1 MSIGNEGLGM
11 GVGGYI
17 QSERV
22 EYALT
27 NDATEV
33 TLSFPSMFEQKISQ
47 LRNKCM
53 KIDHVLLEYR
63 NQVPINAVGHVVIE
77 IHDMRLTE
85 GDTKQAEFTIPIKCN
100 CNLHYYSSS
109 FFSLK
114 DKNPWRVEY
123 RVENANVVNGVH
135 FCKMLGKL
143 KLSSAKRTIDC
154 EFRPPKIEIQTKEFT
169 VNDID
174 FWSVG
179 SKPQTRRLVTGSRL
193 MGHSSR
199 SLRVPYLAIGP
210 NESWASRSEIGHSS
224 VVSRPYKNLSG
235 LDDSAID
242 PGPSASQA
250 GSITRE
256 EIADIITEDSR
267 EMYNIQCNCSNVK
280 GRVMNFNPNLFNK

>member
-1 MSIGNEGLGM
+1 MSIRNDREGLS
-11 GVGGYI
+11 VGGYV

-27 NDATEV
+27 NDAAEV
-33 TLSFPSMFEQKISQ
+33 NLSFPSMFEQKLSQ
-47 LRNKCM
+47 LRNRCM
-53 KIDHVLLEYR
+53 KIDHVVPGYR
-63 NQVPINAVGHVVIE
+63 VRCPNNAVGHVVIE

-135 FCKMLGKL
+135 FCKMQGKL
-143 KLSSAKRTIDC
+143 KLSSAKHSTDV

-169 VNDID
+169 LNDID

-179 SKPQTRRLVTGSRL
+179 SKPQTRRLVDGPRL

-199 SLRVPYLAIGP
+199 SLRVPYMAIGP
-210 NESWASRSEIGHSS
+210 NESWASRSELGHSS
-224 VVSRPYKNLSG
+224 ITGRPYKNLSG
-235 LDDSAID
+235 LDESAID

-256 EIADIITEDSR
+256 EIADIIQTTVE
-267 EMYNIQCNCSNVK
+267 QCIKSNVNAPPSK
-280 GRVMNFNPNLFNK
+280 GV

>member
-1 MSIGNEGLGM
+1 MSIGNEGMGM

-27 NDATEV
+27 NNAAEV
-33 TLSFPSMFEQKISQ
+33 TLSFPSIFEQKIIQ
-47 LRNKCM
+47 LRNRCM
-53 KIDHVLLEYR
+53 KIDHVVLEYR
-63 NQVPINAVGHVVIE
+63 SQVPINAVGHVVIE

-123 RVENANVVNGVH
+123 RVENTNVVNGVH

-143 KLSSAKRTIDC
+143 KLSSAKHSTDV

-179 SKPQTRRLVTGSRL
+179 SKPQTRRLVDGARL
-193 MGHSSR
+193 MGQSSR

-210 NESWASRSEIGHSS
+210 NESWASRSEIGLSS
-224 VVSRPYKNLSG
+224 VTSRPYKNMSG
-235 LDDSAID
+235 VEDSAID
-242 PGPSASQA
+242 PGPSSSQA
-250 GSITRE
+250 GGSTRE
-256 EIADIITEDSR
+256 EIADRITKTVE
-267 EMYNIQCNCSNVK
+267 QCIKYKVNAPVSKSV
-280 GRVMNFNPNLFNK
+280 

>member
-1 MSIGNEGLGM
+1 MSIGNEGMGM

-27 NDATEV
+27 NDAAEV

-47 LRNKCM
+47 LRNRCM
-53 KIDHVLLEYR
+53 KIDHVVLEYR
-63 NQVPINAVGHVVIE
+63 SQVPINAVGHVVIE

-85 GDTKQAEFTIPIKCN
+85 GDTKQAEFTIPIRWN
-100 CNLHYYSSS
+100 CNLRCYSSS
-109 FFSLK
+109 FFSVK

-123 RVENANVVNGVH
+123 RVENRNVVNGEH

-143 KLSSAKRTIDC
+143 KLSSAKHWTDV
-154 EFRPPKIEIQTKEFT
+154 EFRPPKIEIQTLEFT
-169 VNDID
+169 VNGID

-179 SKPQTRRLVTGSRL
+179 SKPQTRRLCDGSRL
-193 MGHSSR
+193 MGDSSR

-210 NESWASRSEIGHSS
+210 NESPASRSEIGLSS
-224 VVSRPYKNLSG
+224 VTSGPYKNLSG
-235 LDDSAID
+235 LDEPAID

-256 EIADIITEDSR
+256 WIADIITKTVEQV
-267 EMYNIQCNCSNVK
+267 IKSNVNAPVSK
-280 GRVMNFNPNLFNK
+280 GV

>member
-1 MSIGNEGLGM
+1 MSIGNDGLGM

-27 NDATEV
+27 NDASEV

-53 KIDHVLLEYR
+53 KIDHVVLEYR

-123 RVENANVVNGVH
+123 EAGSNVVNGVH

-143 KLSSAKRTIDC
+143 KLSSAKHSTDV

-179 SKPQTRRLVTGSRL
+179 SKPQTRRLVDGSRL
-193 MGHSSR
+193 MGHSSK

-224 VVSRPYKNLSG
+224 VMSRPYKNLSG

-256 EIADIITEDSR
+256 EIADIITKTVEKC
-267 EMYNIQCNCSNVK
+267 IISNVNAPISK
-280 GRVMNFNPNLFNK
+280 DV

>member
-1 MSIGNEGLGM
+1 MSIGNDGMGM

-27 NDATEV
+27 NDAAEV
-33 TLSFPSMFEQKISQ
+33 TLSFPSIFEQKLSQ
-47 LRNKCM
+47 LRNRCM
-53 KIDHVLLEYR
+53 KIDHVVLQYR
-63 NQVPINAVGHVVIE
+63 SQVPINAVGHVVVE

-85 GDTKQAEFTIPIKCN
+85 GHTKQAEFTIPIKCN

-123 RVENANVVNGVH
+123 RVENTNVVNGVH

-143 KLSSAKRTIDC
+143 KLSSAIHSTDV
-154 EFRPPKIEIQTKEFT
+154 ELGPPKLEIQTKEFT
-169 VNDID
+169 MNDID

-179 SKPQTRRLVTGSRL
+179 SKPQTRRLVDGSRL

-210 NESWASRSEIGHSS
+210 NESWASRSEIGLSS
-224 VVSRPYKNLSG
+224 VTSRPYKNLSG

-242 PGPSASQA
+242 PGPAASQA

-256 EIADIITEDSR
+256 EIADIITKTVE
-267 EMYNIQCNCSNVK
+267 QCIKSNVNAPITK
-280 GRVMNFNPNLFNK
+280 SV

>member
-1 MSIGNEGLGM
+1 MSIGNEGMGM

-22 EYALT
+22 EYAL
-27 NDATEV
+27 ASEAAEV
-33 TLSFPSMFEQKISQ
+33 TLSFPSMFEPKISQ
-47 LRNKCM
+47 LRNRCM
-53 KIDHVLLEYR
+53 KIDHVILEYLS
-63 NQVPINAVGHVVIE
+63 QVPINAVGHVVIQ
-77 IHDMRLTE
+77 IHDVRLTE

-100 CNLHYYSSS
+100 CHLHYYSSS

-123 RVENANVVNGVH
+123 KVENTNVVNGVH

-143 KLSSAKRTIDC
+143 KLSSAKHSTDLQ
-154 EFRPPKIEIQTKEFT
+154 FRPPKIEIQTKEFT

-179 SKPQTRRLVTGSRL
+179 SKPQTRRLVDGSRL

-210 NESWASRSEIGHSS
+210 NESWASRSEIGLSS
-224 VVSRPYKNLSG
+224 VTSRPYKNLSG

-256 EIADIITEDSR
+256 DIADIITKTVE
-267 EMYNIQCNCSNVK
+267 QCIKSNVNAPVSE
-280 GRVMNFNPNLFNK
+280 GV

>member
-1 MSIGNEGLGM
+1 MSIGNEGMGM
-11 GVGGYI
+11 GVGGHI

-27 NDATEV
+27 KDGAEV
-33 TLSFPSMFEQKISQ
+33 TLSFPSMFEQKIIQ
-47 LRNKCM
+47 LRNRCM
-53 KIDHVLLEYR
+53 KIDHVVLEYR
-63 NQVPINAVGHVVIE
+63 SQVPINAVGHVVIE

-100 CNLHYYSSS
+100 CNLHYYFSS

-123 RVENANVVNGVH
+123 RVENTNVVNGVH
-135 FCKMLGKL
+135 FCKMLGKK
-143 KLSSAKRTIDC
+143 KLSSAKHSTDV

-179 SKPQTRRLVTGSRL
+179 FKPQTRRVVDGSRL

-210 NESWASRSEIGHSS
+210 NESWGSRSEIGLSS
-224 VVSRPYKNLSG
+224 VTSRPYKNMSG
-235 LDDSAID
+235 VDDSAID

-250 GSITRE
+250 GGITRE
-256 EIADIITEDSR
+256 EIADIIKKTVE
-267 EMYNIQCNCSNVK
+267 QCIKSNVNAPVSK
-280 GRVMNFNPNLFNK
+280 GV

>member
-1 MSIGNEGLGM
+1 MSIRNDNMGI

-17 QSERV
+17 ESDRV

-27 NDATEV
+27 NDAAEV
-33 TLSFPSMFEQKISQ
+33 TLTFPSMFEQKISQ
-47 LRNKCM
+47 LRNRCM

-63 NQVPINAVGHVVIE
+63 SQVPINAVGHVVIE

-109 FFSLK
+109 YFSVK

-123 RVENANVVNGVH
+123 KVENTNVVNGVH

-143 KLSSAKRTIDC
+143 KLSSAKHSTDV
-154 EFRPPKIEIQTKEFT
+154 EFRAPRIEIQSKEFT

-179 SKPQTRRLVTGSRL
+179 SKPQTRRLVDGSRL

-199 SLRVPYLAIGP
+199 SLRVPHLAIGP
-210 NESWASRSEIGHSS
+210 NESWASRSEVGLVS
-224 VVSRPYKNLSG
+224 VTSRPYKNLSG
-235 LDDSAID
+235 LDESAID
-242 PGPSASQA
+242 PGPSASQV
-250 GSITRE
+250 GSITRD
-256 EIADIITEDSR
+256 EITEIITKTVE
-267 EMYNIQCNCSNVK
+267 QCMKSNVNAPLTK
-280 GRVMNFNPNLFNK
+280 GV

>member
-1 MSIGNEGLGM
+1 MSIGNDGMGM

-17 QSERV
+17 QSERL

-27 NDATEV
+27 NDATEI

-47 LRNKCM
+47 LRNRCM
-53 KIDHVLLEYR
+53 KIDHVVLEYR
-63 NQVPINAVGHVVIE
+63 SQVPINAVGHVVIE

-143 KLSSAKRTIDC
+143 KLSSAKNSTAV

-179 SKPQTRRLVTGSRL
+179 SKPQTRRLVDGSRL

-199 SLRVPYLAIGP
+199 SLRVPYMAIGP

-224 VVSRPYKNLSG
+224 VTSRPYKNLSG

-242 PGPSASQA
+242 PGPSASHA
-250 GSITRE
+250 GSITRD
-256 EIADIITEDSR
+256 EITDIITKTVE
-267 EMYNIQCNCSNVK
+267 QCIRSNVNAPLSK
-280 GRVMNFNPNLFNK
+280 GV

>member
-1 MSIGNEGLGM
+1 MSIGNDSLGL

-17 QSERV
+17 HSERV

-27 NDATEV
+27 NDAAEV
-33 TLSFPSMFEQKISQ
+33 TMSFPSMFEQKISQ
-47 LRNKCM
+47 LRNRCM

-63 NQVPINAVGHVVIE
+63 SQVPINAVGHVVIE

-85 GDTKQAEFTIPIKCN
+85 GETKQAEFTIPIRCN

-143 KLSSAKRTIDC
+143 KLSSAKHSTDV
-154 EFRPPKIEIQTKEFT
+154 EFRPPKIEIQTKEYT

-179 SKPQTRRLVTGSRL
+179 SKPQTRRLVDGSRL
-193 MGHSSR
+193 IGHSSR
-199 SLRVPYLAIGP
+199 SLRVPYMAIGP
-210 NESWASRSEIGHSS
+210 NESWASRSEVGHSS
-224 VVSRPYKNLSG
+224 FTTRPYKNLSG

-256 EIADIITEDSR
+256 DITDIITKTVE
-267 EMYNIQCNCSNVK
+267 QCIRSNVNAPLSK
-280 GRVMNFNPNLFNK
+280 GV

>member
-1 MSIGNEGLGM
+1 MSIGNEGMGM

-27 NDATEV
+27 NDAAEV
-33 TLSFPSMFEQKISQ
+33 TLSFPSMFEQKLNQ
-47 LRNKCM
+47 LRNRCM

-63 NQVPINAVGHVVIE
+63 SQVPINAVGHVVIK

-123 RVENANVVNGVH
+123 RVENTNVVNGVH
-135 FCKMLGKL
+135 FCQMMVKL
-143 KLSSAKRTIDC
+143 KLSSATHSTDV

-179 SKPQTRRLVTGSRL
+179 SKPHTRRLVDGSRL
-193 MGHSSR
+193 LGHSSR
-199 SLRVPYLAIGP
+199 SLRVPYPTIGP
-210 NESWASRSEIGHSS
+210 NESWASRSEIGASS
-224 VVSRPYKNLSG
+224 VTRRPYNDLSG

-256 EIADIITEDSR
+256 EITDIIKKTVE
-267 EMYNIQCNCSNVK
+267 QCIKSNVNAPISK
-280 GRVMNFNPNLFNK
+280 GV

>member
-1 MSIGNEGLGM
+1 MSIGNEGMGM

-27 NDATEV
+27 NDAAEV

-47 LRNKCM
+47 LRNRCM
-53 KIDHVLLEYR
+53 KIDHVVLEYR
-63 NQVPINAVGHVVIE
+63 SQVPINAVGHVVIE

-109 FFSLK
+109 FFSIK

-123 RVENANVVNGVH
+123 RVENTNVVNGVH

-143 KLSSAKRTIDC
+143 KLSSAKHSTDV

-179 SKPQTRRLVTGSRL
+179 SKPQTRRLVDGSRL
-193 MGHSSR
+193 MGHSKIVTGTLSGYRSERIMGKQIGDRTFVRHQQTIQKPKRIGRFGNRSR
-199 SLRVPYLAIGP
+199 S
-210 NESWASRSEIGHSS
+210 
-224 VVSRPYKNLSG
+224 VSFTG
-235 LDDSAID
+235 
-242 PGPSASQA
+242 
-250 GSITRE
+250 RE
-256 EIADIITEDSR
+256 YYEGRDCGYNYEDSGT
-267 EMYNIQCNCSNVK
+267 MYKIKCKCSSFKGHLNKFVVK
-280 GRVMNFNPNLFNK
+280 FIHK

>member
-1 MSIGNEGLGM
+1 MSIGNDGLGM

-27 NDATEV
+27 NDASEV

-53 KIDHVLLEYR
+53 KIDHVVLEYR

-123 RVENANVVNGVH
+123 RVENANVVIGVH
-135 FCKMLGKL
+135 FCKILGKL
-143 KLSSAKRTIDC
+143 KLSSAKHSTDV
-154 EFRPPKIEIQTKEFT
+154 EFRPPKIEILTKEFT

-179 SKPQTRRLVTGSRL
+179 SKPQTRRLVDGPRL
-193 MGHSSR
+193 MGQSSR

-224 VVSRPYKNLSG
+224 VISRPYKNLSG

-242 PGPSASQA
+242 PGPSASQE

-256 EIADIITEDSR
+256 EIADIITKTVEKCL
-267 EMYNIQCNCSNVK
+267 ISNVTAPMSK
-280 GRVMNFNPNLFNK
+280 DV

>member
-17 QSERV
+17 ERV
-22 EYALT
+22 EYALALT
-27 NDATEV
+27 NDASEV

-53 KIDHVLLEYR
+53 KIDHVVLEYR

-123 RVENANVVNGVH
+123 RVENANVGVHLH

-143 KLSSAKRTIDC
+143 KLSSAKHSTDV

-179 SKPQTRRLVTGSRL
+179 SKPQTRRLVDGPRL
-193 MGHSSR
+193 MGQSSR

-210 NESWASRSEIGHSS
+210 NESWASRSEIGQSS
-224 VVSRPYKNLSG
+224 VMSRPYKNLSG

-256 EIADIITEDSR
+256 EIADIITKTVEKCL
-267 EMYNIQCNCSNVK
+267 ISNVTAPMSK
-280 GRVMNFNPNLFNK
+280 DV